1 MSNFKIISK
10 DSQSIRYEGAPQF
23 NGAYLGVD
31 YIEFRSIS
39 SSKIIEWEIG
49 DYVDYFRTGK
59 RYKLYS
65 LPMPK
70 KVARIGSY
78 GAAIEYSNVQFF
90 AATKDLEIAPFK
102 DLVANDNGIHFSTR
116 QDVSTFEDV
125 RGIARRIE
133 ACMNDIFP
141 NRWKINVYES
151 DDEDLNSLLSE
162 VKEFSVAQGSCL
174 DALSMIYDTWKGVG
188 WIHTTENGQ
197 EVITI
202 GRANVRDAGNT
213 TDMFTYGIGNGLTSI
228 KKAAANDGEFATRLY
243 IYGSERNLQPRYY
256 NGFNIVSKESVDIR
270 NLMIPISDWGLTN
283 GLPDPKKAYLQA
295 DDAIIEKYGLIPKTI
310 YFDGREGEEIYPS
323 IVGITEGKVREYMI
337 ESGLEDSPLLPPDSN
352 DRIDKAL
359 SVMFTDDKGSK
370 EDIEANPNFSFWVRG
385 VGFDIAEQGKKT
397 SEGHATISLKSGM
410 CAGRDFVVKKCRIVG
425 YSQELTI
432 ERTWDESL
440 GMGFPNSLYPI
451 EVGDEFVLLDIPMP
465 DYYISIAED
474 RLLERGKKMLADYTR
489 VSAFYEPGVNS
500 IRMKEVGGV
509 ITPGMFMQISDNDI
523 IDTEDHKDYV
533 LIDSISIDENSDI
546 PTYRITLREQKRAAR
561 TYSALEDMIED
572 AKEEANQAIKRERQY
587 TDRRFRSSQETLKML
602 ESAFSNFSKGITPAT
617 VKTMALLIG
626 DESLQYKFTAS
637 GNSLDDVP
645 CPLVWN
651 PDTKQMIGVPASL
664 IHMTL
669 GVDVIVPNGAR
680 NASDYKSW
688 NVVSWWDKDSYD
700 SPFLED
706 ADKSYYIYVR
716 ASKESADAWFFIDE
730 NAHSMIEDD
739 YYFLVG
745 ILNSEYDGSRDFVTL
760 YGFTEVLPGQITTD
774 VIRSADGQT
783 YFDLS
788 KGEIGGTIKFKS
800 NRGVEKSVAD
810 LEDEQNN
817 AIAGVQDQIDGV
829 VENWNGEGAPLL
841 TSEPTKS
848 WIEKG
853 DAELIAHINDTY
865 INIEEYVD
873 DERTPTAGHAWR
885 WCRCED
891 STITDQVGVTDK
903 EGNRFNLH
911 WHPIADSD
919 AVRALKEA
927 SEAKSLA
934 ESNIQRLNALYDD
947 GLITQAEKFEFFQ
960 EEAFVHTD
968 KAEIDNQVQKYGLTE
983 NKMYISYLSAYNN
996 YEAAIV
1002 AINTATDDQFPLSVA
1017 ELGLVWKTNAY
1028 YGTRNNVLQEIANA
1042 VKNAIDAAQSSANKA
1057 ISDTE
1062 HLVNAFAKGET
1073 NISGGVVMTQM
1084 VAVGDGGENIDAFL
1098 NGSDFAEDDTHGKL
1112 LLAAGIPD
1120 GTTALEE
1127 RAKEAATRVYEDG
1140 TLKTVKGEFE
1150 GNIKANGG
1158 EIGRLKITVNPQT
1171 KATTLSSGTDYCSKG
1186 FMESASLTDG
1196 NFGASTSYNDKE
1208 GVCNQP
1214 YNSTIDG
1221 VGLHCR
1227 KQYKQDSLET
1237 FLDDENWKRGS
1248 ADIFIEHGDSFD
1260 GSETAFRVNSGL
1272 FKGLRPSIYI
1282 ADSDVLLS
1290 AYDYTIIVETSGITL
1305 YLPENPKVGQR
1316 YEIFKP
1322 YSNAVNIDPQGV
1334 QVYSSGRYNGNN
1346 GKGTNVTKLGTGGF
1360 ARAVYIYTGTY
1371 WFRTIENYD

>member
-10 DSQSIRYEGAPQF
+10 DSQSIRYEGAPQY

-39 SSKIIEWEIG
+39 SSKIIKWEIG

-70 KVARIGSY
+70 KVARLGSY

-116 QDVSTFEDV
+116 PDINTYEDV

-133 ACMNDIFP
+133 ACMNDMFP
-141 NRWKINVYES
+141 NRWTINVYES
-151 DDEDLNSLLSE
+151 DDEDLNALLSE
-162 VKEFSVAQGSCL
+162 VKEFSLSQGSCL

-188 WIHTTENGQ
+188 WIHTTENDR

-202 GRANVRDAGNT
+202 GRSNVRDAGNT
-213 TDMFTYGIGNGLTSI
+213 TDTFTYGIGKGLTSI

-243 IYGSERNLQPRYY
+243 VYGSERNLQPRYY
-256 NGFNIVSKESVDIR
+256 NGFDIVSKESADIR
-270 NLMIPISDWGLTN
+270 NLMIPISEWGLTN
-283 GLPDPKKAYLQA
+283 GIPDPKKAYLQA

-310 YFDGREGEEIYPS
+310 YFDGSQHEEIYPS

-359 SVMFTDDKGSK
+359 SVMFTDDMGS
-370 EDIEANPNFSFWVRG
+370 EEEINANPNFSFWVRG

-397 SEGHATISLKSGM
+397 SEGHAIISLKSGM
-410 CAGRDFVVKKCRIVG
+410 CAGRDFVVKKSRIVG
-425 YSQELTI
+425 YAQELTI
-432 ERTWDESL
+432 ERAWDESL
-440 GMGFPNSLYPI
+440 GMGFPNRIYPI
-451 EVGDEFVLLDIPMP
+451 EAGDEFVLLDIPMP

-474 RLLERGKKMLADYTR
+474 RLLDKGTKMLADYTR
-489 VSAFYEPGVNS
+489 VSAFYEPGVNA
-500 IRMKEVGGV
+500 IRLKEVGGV

-533 LIDSISIDENSDI
+533 LIDTISIDENSEI

-561 TYSALEDMIED
+561 TYSALEEMIED

-626 DESLQYKFTAS
+626 DESLQYNFTPS
-637 GNSLDDVP
+637 RNSLDSVP
-645 CPLVWN
+645 CPLNWD
-651 PDTKQMIGVPASL
+651 PETKQLIGAPASL
-664 IHMTL
+664 VHMTL
-669 GVDVIVPNGAR
+669 GVESIVPSGAR
-680 NASDYKSW
+680 KASDYKSW
-688 NVVSWWDKDSYD
+688 NVISWWDKESFE

-706 ADKSYYIYVR
+706 AEKSYYVYVR
-716 ASKESADAWFFIDE
+716 ASKESTDAWFFIDE

-788 KGEIGGTIKFKS
+788 KGEIGGLIKFKS
-800 NRGVEKSVAD
+800 NSGQEKSVAD

-817 AIAGVQDQIDGV
+817 AIAGIQDQIDGV
-829 VENWNGEGAPLL
+829 VENWNGEG
-841 TSEPTKS
+841 TPTTTNVPVSNWKT
-848 WIEKG
+848 
-853 DAELIAHINDTY
+853 DAEKIAHINDTY

-873 DERTPTAGHAWR
+873 DETTPTAGHAWR
-885 WCRCED
+885 WCKCED
-891 STITDQVGVTDK
+891 TTIEDKVTVTDK
-903 EGNRFNLH
+903 DGNTFSLH

-927 SEAKSLA
+927 IEAKNRVNDL
-934 ESNIQRLNALYDD
+934 E
-947 GLITQAEKFEFFQ
+947 
-960 EEAFVHTD
+960 
-968 KAEIDNQVQKYGLTE
+968 
-983 NKMYISYLSAYNN
+983 YLSNSF
-996 YEAAIV
+996 
-1002 AINTATDDQFPLSVA
+1002 T
-1017 ELGLVWKTNAY
+1017 
-1028 YGTRNNVLQEIANA
+1028 
-1042 VKNAIDAAQSSANKA
+1042 
-1057 ISDTE
+1057 
-1062 HLVNAFAKGET
+1062 KGET

-1112 LLAAGIPD
+1112 LLAAGVPE
-1120 GTTALEE
+1120 GTKDFEE
-1127 RAKEAATRVYEDG
+1127 RSKESATRIYEDG
-1140 TLKTVKGEFE
+1140 HIETNDVTATGGEFTGKLTARSLFIDFRKLE
-1150 GNIKANGG
+1150 QSQ
-1158 EIGRLKITVNPQT
+1158 ITQGPLIPNPT
-1171 KATTLSSGTDYCSKG
+1171 NDILVADDGALSMRAID
-1186 FMESASLTDG
+1186 TDG
-1196 NFGASTSYNDKE
+1196 NETGRKANLSSNGVTAVAQNGGSTLYGADRIS
-1208 GVCNQP
+1208 
-1214 YNSTIDG
+1214 
-1221 VGLHCR
+1221 
-1227 KQYKQDSLET
+1227 
-1237 FLDDENWKRGS
+1237 
-1248 ADIFIEHGDSFD
+1248 
-1260 GSETAFRVNSGL
+1260 SETSEGNYLISPSVRSFESGV
-1272 FKGLRPSIYI
+1272 FEGLRPKVASPTTNYYP
-1282 ADSDVLLS
+1282 DE
-1290 AYDYTIIVETSGITL
+1290 YDYTIFVEKSGITI
-1305 YLPENPKVGQR
+1305 YLPKSPKTGQR

-1334 QVYSSGRYNGNN
+1334 QVYSSGSYGGNN
-1346 GKGTNVTKLGTGGF
+1346 GKGTNVTKIGDS
-1360 ARAVYIYTGTY
+1360 ACVRAVYIYTGSY

>member
-1 MSNFKIISK
+1 MSRFKIISK
-10 DSQSIRYEGAPQF
+10 DSQSVRYEGAPQY

-151 DDEDLNSLLSE
+151 DDENLNSLLSE

-228 KKAAANDGEFATRLY
+228 KKATANDGEFATRLY

-323 IVGITEGKVREYMI
+323 IVGITEGKVRKYMI

-410 CAGRDFVVKKCRIVG
+410 CAGREFVVKKSRIVG

-626 DESLQYKFTAS
+626 DKSLQYKFTTS
-637 GNSLDDVP
+637 RDSLDEVP

-651 PDTKQMIGVPASL
+651 PETKQMIGVPASL

-669 GVDVIVPNGAR
+669 GVESIVPSGTR
-680 NASDYKSW
+680 GASDYKSW
-688 NVVSWWDKDSYD
+688 NVVSWWDKDAFE

-706 ADKSYYIYVR
+706 VDKSYYVYVR
-716 ASKESADAWFFIDE
+716 ASKESTDAWFFIDE

-788 KGEIGGTIKFKS
+788 KGEIGGKIVFKS
-800 NRGVEKSVAD
+800 NRGEDKSVAD
-810 LEDEQNN
+810 LEDEINE
-817 AIAGVQDQIDGV
+817 QI
-829 VENWNGEGAPLL
+829 
-841 TSEPTKS
+841 
-848 WIEKG
+848 
-853 DAELIAHINDTY
+853 
-865 INIEEYVD
+865 
-873 DERTPTAGHAWR
+873 
-885 WCRCED
+885 
-891 STITDQVGVTDK
+891 
-903 EGNRFNLH
+903 
-911 WHPIADSD
+911 
-919 AVRALKEA
+919 
-927 SEAKSLA
+927 
-934 ESNIQRLNALYDD
+934 
-947 GLITQAEKFEFFQ
+947 
-960 EEAFVHTD
+960 
-968 KAEIDNQVQKYGLTE
+968 
-983 NKMYISYLSAYNN
+983 
-996 YEAAIV
+996 
-1002 AINTATDDQFPLSVA
+1002 
-1017 ELGLVWKTNAY
+1017 
-1028 YGTRNNVLQEIANA
+1028 NNVL
-1042 VKNAIDAAQSSANKA
+1042 
-1057 ISDTE
+1057 DTE
-1062 HLVNAFAKGET
+1062 YLTNVFQKGTAE
-1073 NISGGVVMTQM
+1073 IEGGVVMSEI
-1084 VAVGDGGENIDAFL
+1084 VAVRDTKDSKIEAFL
-1098 NGSDFAEDDTHGKL
+1098 NGSDFAEDATHGKL
-1112 LLAAGIPD
+1112 LVAAGIPE

-1127 RAKEAATRVYEDG
+1127 RAKEAKTKIYEDG
-1140 TLKTVKGEFE
+1140 TFETVKGEFE
-1150 GNIKANGG
+1150 GSIKANGG
-1158 EIGRLKITVNPQT
+1158 EIGRLKITVNPVT
-1171 KATTLSSGTDYCSKG
+1171 KTTSLSSATDYCSKG
-1186 FMESASLTDG
+1186 FMEIANLTDG
-1196 NFGASTSYNDKE
+1196 NFGASTSYNDTE
-1208 GVCNQP
+1208 GVCKQP

-1227 KQYKQDSLET
+1227 RPYKQESLEA
-1237 FLDDENWKRGS
+1237 FLDDENWERGS
-1248 ADIFIEHGDSFD
+1248 ADIFIEHENDFD
-1260 GSETAFRVNSGL
+1260 GSEAAFKVNSGV
-1272 FKGLRPSIYI
+1272 FQGLRPDVRV
-1282 ADSDVLLS
+1282 ADFNIELGE
-1290 AYDYTIIVETSGITL
+1290 YDHTIIIEKPGITVS
-1305 YLPENPKVGQR
+1305 LPTSPKVGQR
-1316 YEIFKP
+1316 YEIFKQ
-1322 YSNAVNIDPQGV
+1322 YGGSVNIDPQGV
-1334 QVYSSGRYNGNN
+1334 QVYSSGSYGGNN
-1346 GKGTNVTKLGTGGF
+1346 GKGTNVTKIGDSAF
-1360 ARAVYIYTGTY
+1360 VRAVYIYTGSY

>member
-10 DSQSIRYEGAPQF
+10 DSQSIRYEGAPQY

-70 KVARIGSY
+70 KVARLGSY

-141 NRWKINVYES
+141 NKWKINVYES
-151 DDEDLNSLLSE
+151 DDENLNSLLLE

-370 EDIEANPNFSFWVRG
+370 EDIEANPNFRFWVRG

-410 CAGRDFVVKKCRIVG
+410 CAGRDFVVKSSRIVG
-425 YSQELTI
+425 YAQELTI

-500 IRMKEVGGV
+500 IRMKEVGSV

-523 IDTEDHKDYV
+523 IDTEDHKD
-533 LIDSISIDENSDI
+533 
-546 PTYRITLREQKRAAR
+546 
-561 TYSALEDMIED
+561 
-572 AKEEANQAIKRERQY
+572 
-587 TDRRFRSSQETLKML
+587 
-602 ESAFSNFSKGITPAT
+602 
-617 VKTMALLIG
+617 
-626 DESLQYKFTAS
+626 
-637 GNSLDDVP
+637 
-645 CPLVWN
+645 
-651 PDTKQMIGVPASL
+651 
-664 IHMTL
+664 
-669 GVDVIVPNGAR
+669 
-680 NASDYKSW
+680 
-688 NVVSWWDKDSYD
+688 
-700 SPFLED
+700 
-706 ADKSYYIYVR
+706 
-716 ASKESADAWFFIDE
+716 
-730 NAHSMIEDD
+730 
-739 YYFLVG
+739 
-745 ILNSEYDGSRDFVTL
+745 
-760 YGFTEVLPGQITTD
+760 
-774 VIRSADGQT
+774 
-783 YFDLS
+783 
-788 KGEIGGTIKFKS
+788 
-800 NRGVEKSVAD
+800 
-810 LEDEQNN
+810 
-817 AIAGVQDQIDGV
+817 
-829 VENWNGEGAPLL
+829 
-841 TSEPTKS
+841 
-848 WIEKG
+848 
-853 DAELIAHINDTY
+853 
-865 INIEEYVD
+865 
-873 DERTPTAGHAWR
+873 
-885 WCRCED
+885 
-891 STITDQVGVTDK
+891 
-903 EGNRFNLH
+903 
-911 WHPIADSD
+911 
-919 AVRALKEA
+919 
-927 SEAKSLA
+927 
-934 ESNIQRLNALYDD
+934 
-947 GLITQAEKFEFFQ
+947 
-960 EEAFVHTD
+960 
-968 KAEIDNQVQKYGLTE
+968 
-983 NKMYISYLSAYNN
+983 
-996 YEAAIV
+996 
-1002 AINTATDDQFPLSVA
+1002 
-1017 ELGLVWKTNAY
+1017 
-1028 YGTRNNVLQEIANA
+1028 
-1042 VKNAIDAAQSSANKA
+1042 
-1057 ISDTE
+1057 
-1062 HLVNAFAKGET
+1062 
-1073 NISGGVVMTQM
+1073 
-1084 VAVGDGGENIDAFL
+1084 
-1098 NGSDFAEDDTHGKL
+1098 
-1112 LLAAGIPD
+1112 
-1120 GTTALEE
+1120 
-1127 RAKEAATRVYEDG
+1127 
-1140 TLKTVKGEFE
+1140 
-1150 GNIKANGG
+1150 
-1158 EIGRLKITVNPQT
+1158 
-1171 KATTLSSGTDYCSKG
+1171 
-1186 FMESASLTDG
+1186 
-1196 NFGASTSYNDKE
+1196 
-1208 GVCNQP
+1208 
-1214 YNSTIDG
+1214 
-1221 VGLHCR
+1221 
-1227 KQYKQDSLET
+1227 
-1237 FLDDENWKRGS
+1237 
-1248 ADIFIEHGDSFD
+1248 
-1260 GSETAFRVNSGL
+1260 
-1272 FKGLRPSIYI
+1272 
-1282 ADSDVLLS
+1282 
-1290 AYDYTIIVETSGITL
+1290 
-1305 YLPENPKVGQR
+1305 
-1316 YEIFKP
+1316 
-1322 YSNAVNIDPQGV
+1322 
-1334 QVYSSGRYNGNN
+1334 
-1346 GKGTNVTKLGTGGF
+1346 
-1360 ARAVYIYTGTY
+1360 
-1371 WFRTIENYD
+1371 